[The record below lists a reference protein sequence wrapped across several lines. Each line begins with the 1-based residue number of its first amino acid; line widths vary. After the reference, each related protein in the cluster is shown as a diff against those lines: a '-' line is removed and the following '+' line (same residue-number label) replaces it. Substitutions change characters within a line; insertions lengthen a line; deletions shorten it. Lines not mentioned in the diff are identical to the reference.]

1 MESSGCPIPLVSMT
15 RPKSSRAGTAWR
27 RRCRERIG
35 RLRDRVISPR
45 TLDSYKR
52 AAKRYLEFCLH
63 SLGRFPRSTREVDRY
78 MSGYVEHVWEE
89 GDPTSW
95 AQTVVSAMTHFEP
108 ELRQELHGTRRLLKA
123 WGRLEN
129 CDRATPLPTEYAMAL
144 AGVALERRQVRLAVA
159 LMVAFHAMLRTGEIL
174 TLQVC
179 HFVMPLAAGPVVLAL
194 EETKCS
200 QRRGIKAESVV
211 LTDPTLIGYLRVV
224 LPRLRPGERLYGG
237 SGYQFREDVR
247 SLCYLARLPAAN
259 WRPYSLR
266 RGGATAHFLEFGSLD
281 RTAVRGRWTSVQT
294 ARIYIDEGVAT
305 LAQLIATD
313 NQRARIQHLARLVPN
328 PQ

>member
-1 MESSGCPIPLVSMT
+1 
-15 RPKSSRAGTAWR
+15 
-27 RRCRERIG
+27 
-35 RLRDRVISPR
+35 
-45 TLDSYKR
+45 
-52 AAKRYLEFCLH
+52 
-63 SLGRFPRSTREVDRY
+63 
-78 MSGYVEHVWEE
+78 
-89 GDPTSW
+89 
-95 AQTVVSAMTHFEP
+95 
-108 ELRQELHGTRRLLKA
+108 
-123 WGRLEN
+123 
-129 CDRATPLPTEYAMAL
+129 MAL

-159 LMVAFHAMLRTGEIL
+159 LMVAFHAMLRTGEFL

-194 EETKCS
+194 EDTKGS